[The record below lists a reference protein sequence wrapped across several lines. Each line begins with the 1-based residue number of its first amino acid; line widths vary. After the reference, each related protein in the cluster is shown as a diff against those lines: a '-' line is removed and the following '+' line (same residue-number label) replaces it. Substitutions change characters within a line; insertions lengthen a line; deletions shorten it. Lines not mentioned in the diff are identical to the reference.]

1 MKKSLL
7 AIRDTLLAKHLP
19 IFSAREFGVLLSLSN
34 RQTLYYLQKGA
45 ENGLFIQA
53 KRGIYYLKTDPPSEL
68 EIANQLYRP
77 SYISFEFALAYYNL
91 LPEMVYTITSA
102 TTKPTREYTVETK
115 IFRYT
120 TIKLSAYTGYEMK
133 VANHKRFFIAE
144 PEKAIVDYLYAVSL
158 GRRALSERLDLST
171 VDIKKIKIYTTL
183 FASKSLN
190 ALVTKVFQK

>member
-1 MKKSLL
+1 MKTSFLG
-7 AIRDTLLAKHLP
+7 IRDTLLAKHLP

-34 RQTLYYLQKGA
+34 RQTLYYLQKGT

-53 KRGIYYLKTDPPSEL
+53 KRGMYYLKTDPPSEL

-77 SYISFEFALAYYNL
+77 SYLSFEFALAYYNI
-91 LPEMVYTITSA
+91 LPDMVYTITSA
-102 TTKPTREYTVETK
+102 TTKPTREYMVDSK
-115 IFRYT
+115 SFRYT
-120 TIKLSAYTGYEMK
+120 TIKLRAYTGYEMK
-133 VANHKRFFIAE
+133 VADHKRFFIAD

-171 VDIKKIKIYTTL
+171 VDVNKVKIYTKL

-190 ALVTKVFQK
+190 ALVAKVFDK